1 MESTQYFHT
10 SALMLLSLLA
20 SS

>member
-1 MESTQYFHT
+1 MESTQYFNT